1 MHIVGIE
8 MKKAGSIAA
17 VVVALI
23 SLLTSPIWGPP
34 ICRATQVC
42 PDEGPLAGADCLVGE
57 WSAAFISDGPS
68 NIDGRTVML
77 TGPTPVQSYRHGKA
91 ISNFGDGTTRTGTD
105 GPSRYERTLT
115 GTISNDYT
123 VEGDEIV
130 YSHGDASGA
139 RYVDRK
145 DGVIIGQG
153 QATAIDGRE
162 RFECSGDTLTTYG
175 TSSVGFEYSQ
185 TWHRVAE

>member
-1 MHIVGIE
+1 VTHVCQDDR
-8 MKKAGSIAA
+8 
-17 VVVALI
+17 
-23 SLLTSPIWGPP
+23 P
-34 ICRATQVC
+34 AT
-42 PDEGPLAGADCLVGE
+42 GADCLIGE

-68 NIDGRTVML
+68 DIAGTKIML

-91 ISNFGDGTTRTGTD
+91 ISNFGDGITRTGSD
-105 GPSRYERTLT
+105 GASRYERTLT

-123 VEGDEIV
+123 VDGNEIV
-130 YSHGDASGA
+130 YTNGDASGA

-145 DGVIIGQG
+145 DGVVIGQG
-153 QATAIDGRE
+153 QATAINGRE

-185 TWHRVAE
+185 TWHRTTGLG

>member
-1 MHIVGIE
+1 MKQQRTPITGAE

-17 VVVALI
+17 VIVALI

-34 ICRATQVC
+34 ICRATHVC
-42 PDEGPLAGADCLVGE
+42 QADGPLPGADCLGGE
-57 WSAAFISDGPS
+57 WSPAFISDGPS
-68 NIDGRTVML
+68 AIDGTTVML
-77 TGPTPVQSYRHGKA
+77 TGPTPVQSYRHGNA

-105 GPSRYERTLT
+105 GPSRFERTLT
-115 GTISNDYT
+115 GTISSDYT
-123 VEGDEIV
+123 VDGGEIV
-130 YSHGDASGA
+130 YSTGGASGA

-145 DGVIIGQG
+145 DGSVIGQG

-175 TSSVGFEYSQ
+175 TSSV
-185 TWHRVAE
+185 